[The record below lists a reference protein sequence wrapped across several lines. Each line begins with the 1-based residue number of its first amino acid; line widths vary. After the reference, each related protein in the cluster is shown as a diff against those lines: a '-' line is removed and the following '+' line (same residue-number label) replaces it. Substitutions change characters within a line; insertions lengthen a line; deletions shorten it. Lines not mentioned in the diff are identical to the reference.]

1 MRLRVAPLA
10 LSVLVACGGAEANS
24 EPAPQVVEA
33 AEPPL
38 PHVHEAVGP
47 VDELGPELRAAFED
61 APGFADFDPGGPHD
75 WVASFGDQSR
85 TAPMFRISARN
96 VPDEKRD
103 TIYLLP
109 IGEFD
114 PATSPP
120 LPVLEQYLEAYFG
133 LETRVLDPIALESL
147 EVTQRQRE
155 TGVQLLT
162 GDVLAELRGRVPADA
177 YCLLGLTMKDL
188 YPGDSWNYV
197 FGEATFEQRVGIYS
211 FVRYTP
217 AFWGQSAD
225 EGTAQRLLVRGLKTM
240 THETGHMFG
249 MHHCTHYAC
258 NMNGSNNLDEADRQ
272 PLSLCPVCLRKL
284 HIAAG
289 LDPRARYERLLAFY
303 RGQDMAADAAWTQRR
318 LTYLRRAIER

>member
-10 LSVLVACGGAEANS
+10 LSLLFACGGSEVHP
-24 EPAPQVVEA
+24 EPAAKVSPASAPV
-33 AEPPL
+33 L
-38 PHVHEAVGP
+38 PRVHEAVGP
-47 VDELGPELRAAFED
+47 VDELSPELRAAFED
-61 APGFADFDPGGPHD
+61 SPGFAEFDPGGPHD

-85 TAPMFRISARN
+85 TAPMFRISSRN
-96 VPDEKRD
+96 VPDERRD

-114 PATSPP
+114 AATSPP

-133 LETRVLDPIALESL
+133 LATEVLEPIPLESL
-147 EVTQRQRE
+147 DVTQRQRE
-155 TGVQLLT
+155 TGVQLKT
-162 GDVLAELRGRVPADA
+162 GDVLDELRTRLPANA

-188 YPGDSWNYV
+188 YPGESWNYV

-217 AFWGQSAD
+217 AFWGQPAD

-240 THETGHMFG
+240 THEAGHMFG

-284 HIAAG
+284 HIATE
-289 LDPRARYERLLAFY
+289 LDPTQRYERLLEFY
-303 RGQDMAADAAWTQRR
+303 REQGLAGDAAWTERR
-318 LTYLRRAIER
+318 LDYLRGATER